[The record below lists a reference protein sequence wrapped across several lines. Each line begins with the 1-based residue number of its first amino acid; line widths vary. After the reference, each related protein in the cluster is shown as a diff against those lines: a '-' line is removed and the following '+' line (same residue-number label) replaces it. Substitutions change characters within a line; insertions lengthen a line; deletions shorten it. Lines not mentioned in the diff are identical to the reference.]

1 MKLGET
7 VTYPGLERVSLCG
20 HILYGLCMPSGFGG
34 RPGSEVSVGHI
45 FTWAVLETVNPTLMG
60 GRPGDGR
67 ATVRAR

>member
-1 MKLGET
+1 ME
-7 VTYPGLERVSLCG
+7 VTLYSLHVS
-20 HILYGLCMPSGFGG
+20 SGFGG
-34 RPGSEVSVGHI
+34 RAGSEVSVGHI

>member
-1 MKLGET
+1 MKQLPLPVLKGC
-7 VTYPGLERVSLCG
+7 PSMGASLFSLPVS
-20 HILYGLCMPSGFGG
+20 SGFGG